1 MRWRIVEGWAISFS
15 DTYQPSPSNIG
26 QIAAPGSGS
35 LLNVNYMLF
44 VFLNQP
50 PMGQDWMGVRLA
62 ARAVPNWLRA
72 LSVYVCFVLCRR
84 IRNFVVTF

>member
-50 PMGQDWMGVRLA
+50 PIGAGLDGSQACCARRAQLA
-62 ARAVPNWLRA
+62 PRAE
-72 LSVYVCFVLCRR
+72 R
-84 IRNFVVTF
+84 ICMFRTV